1 MGSVAGTG
9 GVAVGCAAGHRRG
22 VCILALPLTVRN
34 QELSGGFMDLI
45 KRAIKDMAHSVDG
58 GYASVA
64 AALGL
69 SSRTAL
75 ENRLYQVKGQR
86 VSIEEALAIQRIS
99 GRNDFAEAVAA
110 ESGGVFVRLPDDVCC
125 AALAEEEISA
135 HFLSVIAHV
144 GEMVEKWRESTAD
157 GEVSE
162 RELADLL
169 DVFRRGVAE
178 QAAVIELTKR
188 YFVRDDS

>member
-1 MGSVAGTG
+1 
-9 GVAVGCAAGHRRG
+9 
-22 VCILALPLTVRN
+22 
-34 QELSGGFMDLI
+34 MDLI

-110 ESGGVFVRLPDDVCC
+110 ESGGVLCACRTMFAARPWPKRKSARIFCPLSPMWARWWRSGAILPPTARCRSASWRICWMCSGAGWPNRL
-125 AALAEEEISA
+125 
-135 HFLSVIAHV
+135 
-144 GEMVEKWRESTAD
+144 R
-157 GEVSE
+157 
-162 RELADLL
+162 
-169 DVFRRGVAE
+169 
-178 QAAVIELTKR
+178 
-188 YFVRDDS
+188 

>member
-22 VCILALPLTVRN
+22 VCILALPLTARS
-34 QELSGGFMDLI
+34 QELSGGFMD
-45 KRAIKDMAHSVDG
+45 SVDG

-144 GEMVEKWRESTAD
+144 GEMVEKWRDSTAD